1 MQFCFKEQ
9 IGRNLDIYVD
19 DIIVNSRKS
28 NNLISDL
35 DETFNNLK

>member
-19 DIIVNSRKS
+19 DIIMNSRKS